1 MDIVSVGVILVLLV
15 LAIVVIVRP
24 LFSTGPD
31 AQSDQS
37 IEIIKARYE
46 TALTGLHD
54 LESELQENK
63 IEPETYTS
71 RKDDLIN
78 QAAALL
84 KQIKDHESGKAGSQ
98 E

>member
-1 MDIVSVGVILVLLV
+1 MDIVSIGVILVLLV

-24 LFSTGPD
+24 LFSTGTD
-31 AQSDQS
+31 AQSNPS

-46 TALTGLHD
+46 AALTGLRD

-63 IEPETYTS
+63 IEPETYAA

-78 QAAALL
+78 QAAVLL
-84 KQIKDHESGKAGSQ
+84 KQMKDHESGKAGSQ